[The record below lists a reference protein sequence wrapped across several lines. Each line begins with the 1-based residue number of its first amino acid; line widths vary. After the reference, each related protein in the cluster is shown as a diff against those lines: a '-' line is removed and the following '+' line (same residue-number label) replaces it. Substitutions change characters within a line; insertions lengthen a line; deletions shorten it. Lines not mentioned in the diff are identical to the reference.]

1 MALPKYDE
9 MFNIFL
15 EALSDGSIRS
25 AKEVQKYIENK
36 LNLSD
41 EDLSETLSSGQRT
54 FPNRVGWTKVYL
66 EKAGLVAT
74 PSRARYQITEA
85 GLKALKSGKSI
96 DLEYLETIPAFSAFK
111 NGKNITITAN
121 QSNTEDDDNKTPQE
135 IIEGALQQVNST
147 LSDQVI
153 GEIMKLSP
161 AQFERLVVKLLLV
174 MGYGNGITDAG
185 KVTKL
190 SKDGGIDG
198 IIKEDKFGFDNIYI
212 QAKQW
217 ALTQTVGRPEIQK
230 FVGALAGQH
239 AQKGLFITTAKYSAD
254 ARDYVERSSG
264 AKVVLVDG
272 EALVKL
278 MIQNNLGVSVEHVYE
293 VKRLDSDFFED
304 EL

>member
-1 MALPKYDE
+1 MQREEKQLDNLP
-9 MFNIFL
+9 
-15 EALSDGSIRS
+15 RS
-25 AKEVQKYIENK
+25 GLAKAE
-36 LNLSD
+36 
-41 EDLSETLSSGQRT
+41 
-54 FPNRVGWTKVYL
+54 
-66 EKAGLVAT
+66 
-74 PSRARYQITEA
+74 
-85 GLKALKSGKSI
+85 KSI

-111 NGKNITITAN
+111 NGKNITVIAN

-174 MGYGNGITDAG
+174 MGYCNGITDAG

-190 SKDGGIDG
+190 AKDGGIDG

-278 MIQNNLGVSVEHVYE
+278 MIQNNLGVSIEHVYE